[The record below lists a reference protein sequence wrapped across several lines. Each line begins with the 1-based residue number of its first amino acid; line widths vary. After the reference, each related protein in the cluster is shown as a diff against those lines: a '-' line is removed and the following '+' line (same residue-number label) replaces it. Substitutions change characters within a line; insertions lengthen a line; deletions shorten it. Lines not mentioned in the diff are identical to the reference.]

1 MSKAGHAR
9 LAAALFAAVALHA
22 LLFIFPSST
31 KLLQL
36 QSSQGG
42 LPVELIDLQQPA
54 DKTTDSEQQTSQVQ
68 PVSQT
73 ALKPHA
79 LPAKTRIKQTQAQAT
94 KASVSASVYPR
105 DIASHKSAAKLQTN
119 TPVVQT
125 RVAYL
130 PAGESLIKGGEK
142 KPLNEALSTPSA
154 IRSSAAS
161 SAGVTVPDD
170 VRRRIL
176 AHVHYPRQARRYNW
190 QGQTEFQFSIRQQGI
205 QQIILLASSGYGIL
219 DRAARRG
226 LESVEHIPLAD
237 GLYRMPVVFR
247 LQ

>member
-36 QSSQGG
+36 QSSPGG

-68 PVSQT
+68 LVSQT
-73 ALKPHA
+73 VLKPHA
-79 LPAKTRIKQTQAQAT
+79 LPAKTRIKQTQAT

-105 DIASHKSAAKLQTN
+105 DIASRKSATKLQTS

-125 RVAYL
+125 KVAYL

-205 QQIILLASSGYGIL
+205 RQIILLASSGYGIL